1 MIRVLIACTILA
13 LALAVFVL
21 RVSREMPDFE
31 VYWTGATRAAAA
43 EPLYRA
49 EDQHYQFKYLP
60 AFAVLTI
67 PLGFL
72 PLAVAKGVW
81 FVGSVAL
88 LVALITMSVRL
99 LPQQRKPPGLLAV
112 IAIVVLGKF
121 YARELLL
128 GQVNLLFAVIA
139 TGALLAMKVKRESLA
154 GSLVATTIAIKPYG
168 ILLVPWLVA
177 RRRVASAAAA
187 CFGVVVVYLL
197 PSTLY
202 GLEGDIALHRA
213 WWQAIRETTAPN
225 LLNPDNVSLA
235 SLYAKWLGR
244 GELATLLAVIT
255 ACALLALAAVV
266 FFRRRGITFPEGLEG
281 SLLLILIPL
290 LSPQGWDYV
299 LLVATPAIM
308 YLANYED
315 RLPPALR
322 VLAILAALTIGLSLF
337 DLMGRA
343 AYVSFMETGIITLC
357 LLVLI
362 AALCALR
369 VKKVA

>member
-1 MIRVLIACTILA
+1 MTRVLIACAIVIA
-13 LALAVFVL
+13 ALAVFIL
-21 RVSREMPDFE
+21 RVSRDMPDFE
-31 VYWTGATRAAAA
+31 VYWTGAARAAAA

-72 PLAVAKGVW
+72 PLSVAKGLW
-81 FVGSVAL
+81 FASSVAL
-88 LVALITMSVRL
+88 LAVLITMSVRL
-99 LPQQRKPPGLLAV
+99 LPQRRKPSALLSV
-112 IAIVVLGKF
+112 IAVVVLGKF

-139 TGALLAMKVKRESLA
+139 TGALLAMKARREMAA
-154 GSLVATTIAIKPYG
+154 GSLVAATIAIKPYG
-168 ILLVPWLVA
+168 ILLVPWLIA
-177 RRRVASAAAA
+177 RRRGPSAVAA
-187 CFGVVVVYLL
+187 CLGTAVVFLL
-197 PSTLY
+197 PVARY
-202 GLEGDIALHRA
+202 GVEEDIALHQA
-213 WWQAIRETTAPN
+213 WWRAVNDTTTPN

-235 SLYAKWLGR
+235 GLYAKWLGP
-244 GELATLLAVIT
+244 GEPAALLVLIT
-255 ACALLALAAVV
+255 AFALLAFPAVV
-266 FFRRRGITFPEGLEG
+266 FVRRRGMTFPEGLEG
-281 SLLLILIPL
+281 SLLLMLIPL

-315 RLPPALR
+315 RLPAILR
-322 VLAILAALTIGLSLF
+322 MLAILAALTIGLSLF

-343 AYVSFMETGIITLC
+343 AYAAFMGTGMITIC
-357 LLVLI
+357 SLVLI

-369 VKKVA
+369 VKNIA